1 MTPSTQGWLST
12 RRCSALIWIA
22 LAAGIGSLL
31 GPGAAVAFEPQPS
44 PGLEEA
50 LAHPP
55 GMPPPPTPSPEGQTT
70 EASPESGPT
79 SPLSTGPLERLAGH
93 GRYWGLSITGANGG
107 HPIRRPR
114 ELWLAFGTITDYGGE
129 SFEEKI
135 DEYAALF
142 WESNCNEHNYKVEAT
157 PTRLN
162 LGGGG
167 STLVGCIGRVQK
179 EERWLERF
187 FGASPHWRLADGRLT
202 LTARGSRIV
211 MHHRRPRPS

>member
-1 MTPSTQGWLST
+1 MGVRGRVLIALCAT
-12 RRCSALIWIA
+12 ALIFTIA
-22 LAAGIGSLL
+22 VGPLSLL
-31 GPGAAVAFEPQPS
+31 GPGAAVAYEPHPP

-50 LAHPP
+50 ETNPP
-55 GMPPPPTPSPEGQTT
+55 GLPVAPAPAETQPTT
-70 EASPESGPT
+70 EATSEGDPT
-79 SPLSTGPLERLAGH
+79 SPLATEPLRALAGH
-93 GRYWGLSITGANGG
+93 GRYWGLSIVGVNGG

-129 SFEEKI
+129 NLEEKT

-157 PTRLN
+157 ATRLN
-162 LGGGG
+162 LDGGG
-167 STLVGCIGRVQK
+167 STAVLCLGRVQK

-187 FGASPHWRLADGRLT
+187 FSASPRWRVANGHLT

-211 MHHRRPRPS
+211 MHHRRQTPDG

>member
-1 MTPSTQGWLST
+1 MRGL
-12 RRCSALIWIA
+12 A
-22 LAAGIGSLL
+22 LAGCVVGVLL
-31 GPGAAVAFEPQPS
+31 FGPGAAVAFEPQPS

-55 GMPPPPTPSPEGQTT
+55 GMPPPPTPSPEGQT
-70 EASPESGPT
+70 AAESSSGDDAP
-79 SPLSTGPLERLAGH
+79 SPLSTGPLELLAGH

-107 HPIRRPR
+107 HPIRSPR

-129 SFEEKI
+129 NLEEKI

-162 LGGGG
+162 LGVGG
-167 STLVGCIGRVQK
+167 STAVLCLGRVQK